1 MKDEESEA
9 LPSFILPSSFI
20 LGFADIPQEVLAMDW
35 LPTLPDGFHAAMGR
49 YALLAA
55 FAGAA
60 AGAILWLAGSRFSR
74 PLVTLLAVSLGA
86 VLGVQLPA
94 RFCWSVDPIGVAFVG
109 AMVLG
114 VSGYLLHTTWIGLSL
129 SLTLATWVGVAAWL
143 TVGGG
148 AQLQWPVVS
157 FSGSAEA
164 MLANVWRSLP
174 GDLPRVMPVALA
186 GALISGVAITVLS
199 PRLGRVLTYSL
210 VGLSL
215 VLVMGVTAVRMS
227 RPDLLAVLPRSLAT
241 QAAALA
247 GMVMIGVLTQW
258 RLTPAGSGAST
269 GGEAKE

>member
-1 MKDEESEA
+1 
-9 LPSFILPSSFI
+9 
-20 LGFADIPQEVLAMDW
+20 MDW
-35 LPTLPDGFHAAMGR
+35 LPTLPEEFQIVLGR

-60 AGAILWLAGSRFSR
+60 TGAILWLAGSRFSR

-86 VLGVQLPA
+86 VVGVHLPA
-94 RFCWSVDPIGVAFVG
+94 RFGWSVDPIGVAFVG
-109 AMVLG
+109 ALVLG

-143 TVGGG
+143 TLGGG
-148 AQLQWPVVS
+148 AQLQWPAVS
-157 FSGSAEA
+157 LSGNVTA
-164 MLANVWRSLP
+164 MLADVWRSLP

-186 GALISGVAITVLS
+186 GALVSGVAITVLS

-210 VGLSL
+210 VGLTL
-215 VLVMGVTAVRMS
+215 VLVMGVTAMRLS

-241 QAAALA
+241 QAAVLA
-247 GMVMIGVLTQW
+247 GMVLVGVLTQW
-258 RLTPAGSGAST
+258 RLTPAGSGASA